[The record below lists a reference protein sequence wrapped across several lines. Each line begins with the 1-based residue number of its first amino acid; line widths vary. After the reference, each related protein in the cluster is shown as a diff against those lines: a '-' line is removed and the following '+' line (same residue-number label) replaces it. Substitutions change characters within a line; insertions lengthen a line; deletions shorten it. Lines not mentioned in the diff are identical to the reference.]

1 MELGVLLEDPLWNSA
16 PNLIYGFLFEFLQA
30 ETIFVSSA
38 PKIRPVT
45 IRRELRW
52 IPKEEQIKIVFSVWE
67 QRQDEKKF
75 WFEIWNRKYDYVD
88 VLLEILEKRFGSIP
102 LFFNTYDV
110 RILEDRASEI
120 EIVGLS
126 ENGSIFEGKD
136 LGWSVV
142 DDK

>member
-1 MELGVLLEDPLWNSA
+1 MQLGVLLDDPLWNSE
-16 PNLIYGFLFEFLQA
+16 PSFLWGPFEVLGR
-30 ETIFVSSA
+30 EVIFVPSA
-38 PKIRPVT
+38 PKITPVT
-45 IRRELRW
+45 IRRELLW
-52 IPKEEQIKIVFSVWE
+52 LPKEEQIKIIFSVWE